1 MPRAPAG
8 AIIKVRDAYVP
19 VESLTERLTQLESD
33 PRAYD
38 DVYVGELI
46 QTPKGDV
53 KFVATDDTPIREY
66 PVDNT
71 EKGALEIYEMPQK
84 NSSGNITTERY
95 IIGHDPVDNDQADSA
110 SLSSTFVLDLFTD
123 RIVAEYT
130 GRQKYADENFEIVRL
145 LCLFYNAKCLYEA
158 NKKGL
163 FAYFSKMNS
172 THLLA
177 DTPQYLRDKELV
189 KYSAIGSNSK
199 GVNASA
205 AINNYANSLIK
216 DWLLKPIVV
225 TNKDNN
231 GEETQ
236 VTTYNLYNL
245 RGRALIQE
253 LIAFN
258 PEINVARVRAMGMV
272 MLYREEKEILY
283 NGRLSEEKRET
294 AEKDYLGND
303 DFFSRNYRV

>member
-1 MPRAPAG
+1 M
-8 AIIKVRDAYVP
+8 
-19 VESLTERLTQLESD
+19 
-33 PRAYD
+33 
-38 DVYVGELI
+38 
-46 QTPKGDV
+46 
-53 KFVATDDTPIREY
+53 
-66 PVDNT
+66 
-71 EKGALEIYEMPQK
+71 
-84 NSSGNITTERY
+84 
-95 IIGHDPVDNDQADSA
+95 
-110 SLSSTFVLDLFTD
+110 SSTFVLDLFTD

-205 AINNYANSLIK
+205 AINNYANSLLK
-216 DWLLKPIVV
+216 DWLLKPIVI

-258 PEINVARVRAMGMV
+258 PEINVDRVRAMGMV